1 MQGNSSISG
10 GNYFCPGLFR
20 AILTAKNLKA
30 VHLHTGGLIGAMVRL
45 AVRLCGVPYVISIH
59 GGQADL
65 PKEQMNQL
73 LAPLKGTFNWGKIL
87 EILLRA
93 NRVHANADTI
103 ISLGESERRK
113 LREQYPHTRVEVLPN
128 GVDCRRFASA
138 DGAAFRKKYQLG
150 NGLLILCVGSFHR
163 QKNQMTLFEA
173 FAWLRKT
180 SMPDIKLVLIGVVYD
195 EAYFREISARAANSG
210 LADSTLLLPNLPY
223 DSPDLANAYAAA
235 DLFALPSSLYEPFGI
250 VVLEAWSAKC
260 PVICART
267 GGLADFGHDGDNLRF
282 TDTSDAGAL
291 AEAIA
296 KLHFAPSLSAR
307 LAANG
312 QKNRRNLFVE
322 SNHGKTPEFLP
333 EGRCGGEPGGIEKLI
348 PEGYENLIVLL
359 CCGGIT
365 DISGEAVFR
374 KDQFFRSADFVTE
387 HHTQEKIQKCRI
399 MHFPVLR
406 CIGKFPRR
414 EIFSE
419 CGIDR
424 RFAPD
429 IGTRNQR

>member
-1 MQGNSSISG
+1 MEKPTILQIPRRFTKQEWGGTESVILHTSQELARRGYEVRILTSDLLSAPGEEVVDGLKVCRFHGFYPRRGLSAEAKKQLNIRG

-20 AILTAKNLKA
+20 ALLTAKNLKA
-30 VHLHTGGLIGAMVRL
+30 VHLHTGGLIGAMGRL
-45 AVRLCGVPYVISIH
+45 AAKLRGVPYVISIH

-65 PKEQMNQL
+65 PKEQMDQL
-73 LAPLKGTFNWGKIL
+73 LAPLQGTFNWGKIL
-87 EILLRA
+87 EIILRT
-93 NRVHANADTI
+93 NRVHADADAI

-128 GVDCRRFASA
+128 GVDYRRFASA
-138 DGAAFRKKYQLG
+138 DGAAFRKKYRLG
-150 NGLLILCVGSFHR
+150 NGPLILCVGSFHR

-173 FAWLRKT
+173 FAGLRKT
-180 SMPDIKLVLIGVVYD
+180 SMSDVKLVLIGVVYD
-195 EAYFREISARAANSG
+195 EAYFREISARAADSG

-235 DLFALPSSLYEPFGI
+235 DLFVLPSLYEPFGI

-296 KLHFAPSLSAR
+296 ELHFTPSLSAR

-312 QKNRRNLFVE
+312 QKTAE
-322 SNHGKTPEFLP
+322 ACSWEAIT
-333 EGRCGGEPGGIEKLI
+333 EKLLNF
-348 PEGYENLIVLL
+348 Y
-359 CCGGIT
+359 
-365 DISGEAVFR
+365 R
-374 KDQFFRSADFVTE
+374 K
-387 HHTQEKIQKCRI
+387 
-399 MHFPVLR
+399 P
-406 CIGKFPRR
+406 
-414 EIFSE
+414 
-419 CGIDR
+419 
-424 RFAPD
+424 
-429 IGTRNQR
+429 